1 MYSNSSKILGLMP
14 DCKLTCSK
22 IVSEVAT
29 CSKTIGNRT
38 VLNVTYFL
46 FRFEANLYYVYLVFT
61 EKCLNLYTVGQIM
74 YILIIK
80 WKKLKW
86 ECQVDWD
93 THMVYGVSDTPPKC
107 LFLCSRRFPVSHG
120 SFFHDLKTR
129 LKHANIL
136 IRKLITILLTK
147 NFCTCI
153 KAI

>member
-1 MYSNSSKILGLMP
+1 MYLNSSKILGLMP

-46 FRFEANLYYVYLVFT
+46 FRFEAYFYVNSKWDG
-61 EKCLNLYTVGQIM
+61 KCLNFHTVGQIM

-80 WKKLKW
+80 GKNWNENVMLI
-86 ECQVDWD
+86 E
-93 THMVYGVSDTPPKC
+93 THIWYMEFQTHPQNVCFYVLGVF
-107 LFLCSRRFPVSHG
+107 LFVMGL
-120 SFFHDLKTR
+120 FFHDLKTR